1 MGQNTM
7 DRRELVSLIE
17 QLSEYQI
24 EQVRNLAEGFLGVQK
39 QLNDN
44 TPKSCPCCKST
55 TARFIKKG
63 FSGRKQRYQC
73 MACGKKFTYDAGKIT
88 AFSHQSEDKWAVFIE
103 DTLSLKTLDQCAEH
117 ISVCHT
123 TAFYM
128 RQKLLAFLEEAV
140 QSSMLSGLIEA
151 DETYVLE
158 SQKGVF
164 ATGRKPRKH
173 GESATKRGLSDEQM
187 CVCVAADRDGN
198 VVARCVN
205 RAKPSAENIR
215 MAIGGRI
222 TEKSVFQCDGE
233 KAYNKLIE
241 EKQCIQVVLNSH
253 ADYNKVY
260 HLNTVN
266 SLHSRLKEMMKHF
279 NGVSTKYLNRYLAMF
294 VALEQAGRS
303 LFHPDVDAVRTM
315 LAQVNTALPIRS
327 LRKDGLLAI

>member
-1 MGQNTM
+1 MG
-7 DRRELVSLIE
+7 RRELVSLIEQIE

-24 EQVRNLAEGFLGVQK
+24 EQIRKLAEGFLGVQM
-39 QLNDN
+39 QLNDS
-44 TPKSCPCCKST
+44 TPKSCPCCGST
-55 TARFIKKG
+55 TAHFIKKG

-73 MACGKKFTYDAGKIT
+73 KDCGKKFTCDAGKIT
-88 AFSHQSEDKWAVFIE
+88 AFSHQSEDKWVTFIE

-140 QSSMLSGLIEA
+140 QGSMLSGLIEA
-151 DETYVLE
+151 DETYLLE
-158 SQKGVF
+158 SQKGVCV
-164 ATGRKPRKH
+164 TGRKPRKH

-187 CVCVAADRDGN
+187 CICVAADRDGN

-222 TEKSVFQCDGE
+222 AEKSVFQCDGE

-241 EKQCIQVVLNSH
+241 EKQCIQVVLNSY

-266 SLHSRLKEMMKHF
+266 SLHSRLKDMMKHF

-294 VALEQAGRS
+294 AALEQTGRS
-303 LFHPDVDAVRTM
+303 LFHPNVDAVRTM
-315 LAQVNTALPIRS
+315 LAHVNTALPIRS
-327 LRKDGLLAI
+327 LRKDGLLSI